1 MAASAHMLPVSDG
14 LLHPRRM
21 GSSIWEY
28 LWLFAHLTA
37 EDPGGNGKPLGIV
50 EHGNPV
56 PTSRIAA
63 DSAVARCDPHKP

>member
-1 MAASAHMLPVSDG
+1 MAASARMLPVSDG

-28 LWLFAHLTA
+28 LRMLAHVTA

-50 EHGNPV
+50 EHDNPV
-56 PTSRIAA
+56 QQNCRRLM
-63 DSAVARCDPHKP
+63 AVARCDPHKP